1 MQHSCET
8 LRDQA
13 MNMLIGGVAGGVGNA
28 VGDALRGAAR
38 RYGDDLARSIGR
50 NSDEAVETAARQA
63 DEVAKQARRNASCGA
78 NSFSADTTV
87 ATENGDIAISEI
99 EVGDE
104 VYAYNEVIGEVGE
117 YEVTHVHIHD
127 DPMIVHLVI
136 DGEIVETT
144 PEHPFYSG
152 QGVWI
157 SAGGLQVGD
166 QIRNLESEYG
176 TVERVT
182 IITQT
187 ETMYNLTVDETHTF
201 FVGDGA
207 WLVHN
212 QNNTPITDPARLL
225 PAPVLDKA
233 GLPVSGLIRV
243 RRYTQRIALNMKTMS
258 FAQHNFIYFTLNIRS
273 LPH

>member
-1 MQHSCET
+1 
-8 LRDQA
+8 

-63 DEVAKQARRNASCGA
+63 DEVAEQARRNASCGV

-104 VYAYNEVIGEVGE
+104 VLAYNEVTDEVGE

-152 QGVWI
+152 QGV
-157 SAGGLQVGD
+157 G
-166 QIRNLESEYG
+166 
-176 TVERVT
+176 
-182 IITQT
+182 
-187 ETMYNLTVDETHTF
+187 
-201 FVGDGA
+201 
-207 WLVHN
+207 
-212 QNNTPITDPARLL
+212 
-225 PAPVLDKA
+225 
-233 GLPVSGLIRV
+233 
-243 RRYTQRIALNMKTMS
+243 QRCG
-258 FAQHNFIYFTLNIRS
+258 
-273 LPH
+273 